1 MIGGAKS
8 GSVSKNESSEI
19 MFPLP
24 TKILQKQ
31 KERKYVVVKGIRS
44 FFGGSTIVKLNS
56 KEKKVIKIDWRTKYI
71 FFKFQIGFIA

>member
-8 GSVSKNESSEI
+8 GSVSKNESSES

-24 TKILQKQ
+24 PKILQKQ
-31 KERKYVVVKGIRS
+31 KERKYVVKGIRS

-56 KEKKVIKIDWRTKYI
+56 KEKKVIKIDCRTKCI

>member
-1 MIGGAKS
+1 
-8 GSVSKNESSEI
+8 

-24 TKILQKQ
+24 PKILQKQ

-56 KEKKVIKIDWRTKYI
+56 KEKAIKIDCRTKCI

>member
-1 MIGGAKS
+1 
-8 GSVSKNESSEI
+8 

-24 TKILQKQ
+24 PKILQKQ

-56 KEKKVIKIDWRTKYI
+56 KEKKVIKID
-71 FFKFQIGFIA
+71 